1 MLKINME
8 YRKGIL
14 FVRLKG
20 NLNANTAP
28 KFLEYA
34 VPIIKNYGIRYVV
47 YNLSELVSLDKD
59 GENALKQGGSE
70 AKINDGR
77 VLIVNNK
84 INTCLDYD
92 NVSNELVAL
101 DLLKV

>member
-20 NLNANTAP
+20 NLNANTSD
-28 KFLEYA
+28 KFLEY
-34 VPIIKNYGIRYVV
+34 VIPIIKDYGIRYVV
-47 YNLSELVSLDKD
+47 YNLGELVCLDSI
-59 GENALKQGGSE
+59 GEKALISAGEE
-70 AKINDGR
+70 AKMNQGK

-84 INTCLDYD
+84 INTITDYD

-101 DLLKV
+101 NILKV

>member
-1 MLKINME
+1 MLRINME

-28 KFLEYA
+28 KFEEYA
-34 VPIIKNYGIRYVV
+34 IPIIKDYGIKYIV
-47 YNLSELVSLDKD
+47 YNLSELISLDTY
-59 GENALKQGGSE
+59 GEKALIKGGNE
-70 AKINDGR
+70 AKVNDGK
-77 VLIVNNK
+77 VLIVNNR
-84 INTCLDYD
+84 INSCLDYD
-92 NVSNELVAL
+92 NVSNELIAL

>member
-1 MLKINME
+1 ME

-47 YNLSELVSLDKD
+47 YNLSELVSLDKV
-59 GENALKQGGSE
+59 GETALMEGGNE

>member
-1 MLKINME
+1 MLRINME

-28 KFLEYA
+28 KFEEYA
-34 VPIIKNYGIRYVV
+34 IPIIKDYGIKYIV
-47 YNLSELVSLDKD
+47 YNLSELNCLDAD
-59 GENALKQGGSE
+59 GELALIKGGNE
-70 AKINDGR
+70 AKGNDGK
-77 VLIVNNK
+77 VLIVNNR
-84 INTCLDYD
+84 INSILDYD

>member
-1 MLKINME
+1 ME

-28 KFLEYA
+28 KFEEYA
-34 VPIIKNYGIRYVV
+34 IPIIKDYGIKYIV
-47 YNLSELVSLDKD
+47 YNLSELMSLDSY
-59 GENALKQGGSE
+59 GESALIKGGDE
-70 AKINDGR
+70 AKINDGK
-77 VLIVNNK
+77 VLIVNNR
-84 INTCLDYD
+84 INSTLDYD

>member
-1 MLKINME
+1 ME

-28 KFLEYA
+28 KFEEYA
-34 VPIIKNYGIRYVV
+34 IPIIKDYGIKYVV
-47 YNLSELVSLDKD
+47 YNLSELMSLDSY
-59 GENALKQGGSE
+59 GELALIKGGDE
-70 AKINDGR
+70 AKENDGK
-77 VLIVNNK
+77 VLIVNNR
-84 INTCLDYD
+84 INSNLDYD

>member
-1 MLKINME
+1 MLRINME

-20 NLNANTAP
+20 NLNANTSQ

-34 VPIIKNYGIRYVV
+34 KPIIKDYGIRYVV
-47 YNLSELVSLDKD
+47 YNLGELVSLDET
-59 GENALKQGGSE
+59 GEQALITAGEE
-70 AKINDGR
+70 AASNKGK

-84 INTCLDYD
+84 INSCLNYD

-101 DLLKV
+101 NLLKV

>member
-28 KFLEYA
+28 KFEEYA
-34 VPIIKNYGIRYVV
+34 LPIIKDYGIKYIV
-47 YNLSELVSLDKD
+47 YNLSELVCLDSR
-59 GENALKQGGSE
+59 GEKALIKGGDE
-70 AKINDGR
+70 AKINDGK
-77 VLIVNNK
+77 VLIVNNNINSCLEYDK
-84 INTCLDYD
+84 I
-92 NVSNELVAL
+92 SNELVAL

>member
-1 MLKINME
+1 MLRINME

-28 KFLEYA
+28 KFEEYA
-34 VPIIKNYGIRYVV
+34 IPIIKDYGIKYIV
-47 YNLSELVSLDKD
+47 YNLSELISLDTY
-59 GENALKQGGSE
+59 GEKALIKGGNE
-70 AKINDGR
+70 AKVNDGK
-77 VLIVNNK
+77 VLIVNNR
-84 INTCLDYD
+84 INSCLDYD
-92 NVSNELVAL
+92 SVSNELIAL

>member
-1 MLKINME
+1 ME

-20 NLNANTAP
+20 NLTANTAP
-28 KFLEYA
+28 KFEEYA
-34 VPIIKNYGIRYVV
+34 IPIIKDYGIKYIV
-47 YNLSELVSLDKD
+47 YNLSELNCLDSS
-59 GENALKQGGSE
+59 GEQALIKGGDE
-70 AKINDGR
+70 AKVNDGK
-77 VLIVNNK
+77 VLIVNNR
-84 INTCLDYD
+84 INSCLDYT

>member
-1 MLKINME
+1 MLRINME

-28 KFLEYA
+28 KFEEYA
-34 VPIIKNYGIRYVV
+34 IPIIKDYGIRYIV
-47 YNLSELVSLDKD
+47 YNLSELNCLDSY
-59 GENALKQGGSE
+59 GESALVKGGNE
-70 AKINDGR
+70 AKGNDGK
-77 VLIVNNK
+77 VLIVNNRVNS
-84 INTCLDYD
+84 ILDYD

>member
-1 MLKINME
+1 ME

-28 KFLEYA
+28 KFEEYA
-34 VPIIKNYGIRYVV
+34 IPIIKDYGIKYIV
-47 YNLSELVSLDKD
+47 YNLSELISLDTY
-59 GENALKQGGSE
+59 GEKALIKGGNE
-70 AKINDGR
+70 AKVNDGK
-77 VLIVNNK
+77 VLIVNNR
-84 INTCLDYD
+84 INSCLDYD
-92 NVSNELVAL
+92 NVSNELIAL

>member
-28 KFLEYA
+28 KFENYA
-34 VPIIKNYGIRYVV
+34 IPIIKDYGIKYIV
-47 YNLSELVSLDKD
+47 YNLSELVSLDSR
-59 GENALKQGGSE
+59 GEVALLKGGDE
-70 AKINDGR
+70 IKNNEGK
-77 VLIVNNK
+77 VLIVNNS
-84 INTCLDYD
+84 INSNLGYD
-92 NVSNELVAL
+92 LISNELVAM

>member
-28 KFLEYA
+28 KFENYA
-34 VPIIKNYGIRYVV
+34 IPIIKDYGIKYVV
-47 YNLSELVSLDKD
+47 YNLSELVSLDSR
-59 GENALKQGGSE
+59 GESALIKGGDE
-70 AKINDGR
+70 IKTNDGR
-77 VLIVNNK
+77 VLIVNNS
-84 INTCLDYD
+84 INSTLDYP
-92 NVSNELVAL
+92 VIQNELVAM
-101 DLLKV
+101 DLIHI

>member
-1 MLKINME
+1 ME

-28 KFLEYA
+28 KFEEYA
-34 VPIIKNYGIRYVV
+34 IPIIKDYGIRYIV
-47 YNLSELVSLDKD
+47 YNLSELNSLDAR
-59 GENALKQGGSE
+59 GENALIKGGNE
-70 AKINDGR
+70 AKGNDGK
-77 VLIVNNK
+77 VLIVNNRVNS
-84 INTCLDYD
+84 ILDYD

>member
-28 KFLEYA
+28 KFEDYA
-34 VPIIKNYGIRYVV
+34 IPIIKDYGIRYVV
-47 YNLSELVSLDKD
+47 YNLSELVSLDSR
-59 GENALKQGGSE
+59 GESALIKGGNE
-70 AKINDGR
+70 ARGNDGK
-77 VLIVNNK
+77 VLIVNNR
-84 INTCLDYD
+84 INSSLQYD

>member
-1 MLKINME
+1 MLRINME

-28 KFLEYA
+28 KFEEYA
-34 VPIIKNYGIRYVV
+34 LPIIKDYGIKYVV
-47 YNLSELVSLDKD
+47 YNLSELHSLDSD
-59 GENALKQGGSE
+59 GEKALIRGGEE
-70 AKINDGR
+70 AKVNDGK
-77 VLIVNNK
+77 VLIVNNR
-84 INTCLDYD
+84 INSCLDYD